1 MSRSLTFMDSVG
13 RLTREF
19 ICQHIQVGIC
29 FEIYKFKSL
38 QQMFCYETLLH
49 FMLTKTNDFSKYQYF
64 LIYFTCEIIV
74 LFCFVGIL

>member
-49 FMLTKTNDFSKYQYF
+49 FQYF